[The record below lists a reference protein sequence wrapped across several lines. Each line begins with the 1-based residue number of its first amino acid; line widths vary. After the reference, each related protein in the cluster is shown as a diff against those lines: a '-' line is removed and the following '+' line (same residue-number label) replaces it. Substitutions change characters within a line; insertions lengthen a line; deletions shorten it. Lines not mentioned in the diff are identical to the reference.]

1 MVRFSRLAAVAL
13 LLSLFAVSANADELK
28 RLYTQIL
35 RDPANS
41 ELNFRYARLAEERG
55 ELRKAL
61 AAYERVLVNDPNH
74 PDVLRALQRIRRK
87 LQPNTTQVLFEIGG
101 GWESN
106 PRRLASGK
114 SGDGVALARF
124 TVKDERGFGDAS
136 RWRTIGQLLG
146 DIYFDNSDLRY
157 GYAGAYTGP
166 VVDLTPNLA
175 VHAAL
180 GGGAAYF
187 DQRYFFSEATANLT
201 FESYLEGAFHTVRVR
216 GGYRDYDDFFPSD
229 NGFFADVTG
238 KFSFPNILGPND
250 IFIASPWYR
259 WSDIGGTGFSLLT
272 PTEQVQPGR
281 YTEFGGKLE
290 YYRRVVE
297 WMTVGGSIAVS
308 KRDYSKTFDVLA
320 SATVSRRDVTI
331 IPGATLIFH
340 HVMGYQTDLRVD
352 YRFER
357 NDSNQVVR
365 DYENHIATV
374 MLVSRH

>member
-250 IFIASPWYR
+250 IFIASSWYR

-331 IPGATLIFH
+331 VPGATLIFH